1 MRRFSTFCLFGALMT
16 SLFSMIGCRSG
27 PTEIPANR
35 PGDFRLGV
43 VVMNPDDDAQGTH
56 QDARYI
62 VDSALVLRASF
73 GAGSSLDTFP
83 GYTRRLDHD
92 QMDAVWLMVRNL
104 LESQRELIESG
115 SNRLHAGQ
123 PLGMID
129 QNSGIIVEI
138 HLNSSDEV
146 YAFGHQDQRA
156 AAIVDALSELAWVD
170 TTPNK
175 VPDQQAP

>member
-1 MRRFSTFCLFGALMT
+1 MRRFSTFCVLNALFL
-16 SLFSMIGCRSG
+16 SLLGCQSG
-27 PTEIPANR
+27 PTEIPAER

-43 VVMNPDDDAQGTH
+43 VVMNPNDSARGTH

-83 GYTRRLDHD
+83 GFTRRLDHD
-92 QMDAVWLMVRNL
+92 QMDAIWLMTQNL
-104 LESQRELIESG
+104 LESQRG
-115 SNRLHAGQ
+115 NDATDTDQLHAGQ
-123 PLGMID
+123 PQGMIERD
-129 QNSGIIVEI
+129 SGIIIEI

-156 AAIVDALSELAWVD
+156 AAIVDALAQLAWVD
-170 TTPNK
+170 TTPNR
-175 VPDQQAP
+175 VPNP